1 MGKRSRARERAFQIL
16 FQIDVGCID
25 AGEAIKN
32 TLEET
37 QLSEEA
43 RNFAIA
49 LVQGTLEHNNELDE
63 LIAKHARGWTI
74 ERMVN
79 VDRTI
84 IRMAVYELLYHTEVP
99 YKVTINEAVELAKK
113 YGTEDSGLF
122 VNGILGGIIK
132 ASGRAGA
139 GSREAES
146 RRR

>member
-49 LVQGTLEHNNELDE
+49 LVQGTLEHINELDE

>member
-32 TLEET
+32 TLGET

-49 LVQGTLEHNNELDE
+49 LVQGTLKHIHELDE

-84 IRMAVYELLYHTEVP
+84 IRMAAYELLYHTEVP

-132 ASGRAGA
+132 TSDRLKEKNQ
-139 GSREAES
+139 EAEF